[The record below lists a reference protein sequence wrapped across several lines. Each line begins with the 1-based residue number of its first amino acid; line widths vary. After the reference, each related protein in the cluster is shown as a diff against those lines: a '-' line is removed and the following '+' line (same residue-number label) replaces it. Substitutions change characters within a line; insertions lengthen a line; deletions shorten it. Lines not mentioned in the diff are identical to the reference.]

1 MDWLI
6 IFTLY
11 RSQLNKS
18 VNSLRSVHISY
29 FVTVHGIYRSHKYP
43 FTAKTHRYFWNIGCA
58 RRDNIDKIEQV
69 DSDRLD
75 DCYDESSSSE
85 GAG

>member
-1 MDWLI
+1 MIEIL
-6 IFTLY
+6 
-11 RSQLNKS
+11 KKM
-18 VNSLRSVHISY
+18 
-29 FVTVHGIYRSHKYP
+29 VTVHGIYRSHKYP

-69 DSDRLD
+69 DSGRLD
-75 DCYDESSSSE
+75 DCHDESSSSE